1 MKSSGF
7 TLLELLVIVLLILF
21 IIVLIAL
28 PVMLGS
34 IKKSSILRVA
44 EYYINAVELGI
55 ARSRLY
61 NIPVADGT
69 YNILESG
76 SICLENIEANCSNK
90 LIIEVVGKI
99 PEQGTIEI
107 KEGKIIDVN
116 LNFDGKIVVKQG
128 SKLVFDN

>member
-28 PVMLGS
+28 PVMLDS

-61 NIPVADGT
+61 NITVVDGT

-76 SICLENIEANCSNK
+76 SICLENIEANCSNE

-107 KEGKIIDVN
+107 KEGKIADVN